1 MNEHSTNAKSA
12 MTMKEHSTNP
22 KSAMTMN
29 SVTLNFQNTQFDIV
43 DLNGQKWLRGYQIG
57 NALAYSDANVGIAKL
72 YERNADEFTPSMTAV
87 VKLDTAGGKQDTR
100 IFSLRGAHL
109 LGMLANT
116 EPAKDFRRWI
126 LDVLENGSS
135 PQLIT
140 TVQNHLLASNPKLG
154 LALLYR
160 QQNLSIEHIAELLR
174 TTPRR
179 VTHYLSTL
187 EVCGLLPC
195 LSPHEQI
202 ELF

>member
-1 MNEHSTNAKSA
+1 MKSL
-12 MTMKEHSTNP
+12 
-22 KSAMTMN
+22 
-29 SVTLNFQNTQFDIV
+29 TLNFQNTQFDIV
-43 DLNGQKWLRGYQIG
+43 DLNGQKWLRGSQIG
-57 NALAYSDANVGIAKL
+57 EALGYADPRMSIAKL
-72 YERNADEFTPSMTAV
+72 YERNSDEFTSSMTGL
-87 VKLDTAGGKQDTR
+87 VKLPDLRSQSDNAGTDFSPQIEATGQTREVR

-116 EPAKDFRRWI
+116 EPAKEFRRWI
-126 LDVLENGSS
+126 LDVLENGSN

-140 TVQNHLLASNPKLG
+140 TVQNHLLANNPKLG

-174 TTPRR
+174 TTTRR

>member
-1 MNEHSTNAKSA
+1 MNDHSTNAKSA

-43 DLNGQKWLRGYQIG
+43 DLNGQKWLRLPQIG
-57 NALAYSDANVGIAKL
+57 VALGYENPYNVQKV
-72 YERNADEFTPSMTAV
+72 YDRNADEFTESMTTI

-160 QQNLSIEHIAELLR
+160 QQNLSIEHIADLLR